1 MLMKYE
7 RNHMTINRKKIRMYL
22 LASLGRTKRSWNVR
36 SHASILSKGLCLCLL
51 VVCFTPHQAAATD
64 SAAQLSKPSRSLS
77 VQEGTTALLSVETQ
91 PVMTPVPL
99 AKRANFEQEHVSRD
113 ARLVADWVVD
123 SGDNRGMSFVIVDKM
138 DAKVFVFY
146 ADGRLRGA
154 APALLGMALGDEAI
168 PGIGNRAMSSIRPEE
183 RTTPAGRFVAYLGI
197 NFYRKDILWVDYEGA
212 VSLHRVVTNKPA
224 ERRLERLATPTP
236 LDNRISYG
244 CINVPAKFFDKVVKP
259 AFAKTTGI
267 VYVLPEIK
275 STSEIFASYY
285 DVEQRSRKDATVDL
299 NK

>member
-1 MLMKYE
+1 MN
-7 RNHMTINRKKIRMYL
+7 RNYMTINRKKIRMYL

-36 SHASILSKGLCLCLL
+36 SLASILSKGLSLCLL
-51 VVCFTPHQAAATD
+51 VVCFTPHQVAATD
-64 SAAQLSKPSRSLS
+64 SAAQLSNPSRSLS
-77 VQEGTTALLSVETQ
+77 VQEGTTALQSVETQ
-91 PVMTPVPL
+91 PVMTPVHR
-99 AKRANFEQEHVSRD
+99 AKRANFEQEQASRD

-123 SGDNRGMSFVIVDKM
+123 SGDNRGMPFAIVDKV
-138 DAKVFVFY
+138 DARVFVFK

-154 APALLGMALGDEAI
+154 APALLGMAPGDDSI

-212 VSLHRVVTNKPA
+212 VSLHRVVKNKPA

-244 CINVPAKFFDKVVKP
+244 CINVPAKFFDNVVKP
-259 AFAKTTGI
+259 AFTKTMGI
-267 VYVLPEIK
+267 VYVLPEIRSK
-275 STSEIFASYY
+275 NEIFALYY
-285 DVEQRSRKDATVDL
+285 DVE
-299 NK
+299 

>member
-1 MLMKYE
+1 MF
-7 RNHMTINRKKIRMYL
+7 L
-22 LASLGRTKRSWNVR
+22 LTTLGHTKQSWNVC
-36 SHASILSKGLCLCLL
+36 SLAAIIAKGLCLCLL
-51 VVCFTPHQAAATD
+51 AVCFTPHQVAATD
-64 SAAQLSKPSRSLS
+64 IAVQLSNPSRSLS
-77 VQEGTTALLSVETQ
+77 EHGGATALLSVKTQ
-91 PVMTPVPL
+91 PVTEPTPRP
-99 AKRANFEQEHVSRD
+99 KRANFEQEQASQD
-113 ARLVADWVVD
+113 ARCVADWIVD

-154 APALLGMALGDEAI
+154 APALLGMALGDDAI
-168 PGIGNRAMSSIRPEE
+168 PGIGNRVMSSIRPEE

-224 ERRLERLATPTP
+224 ERRLERLATPSP

-259 AFAKTTGI
+259 AFTKTMGI
-267 VYVLPEIK
+267 VYVLPEIRSK
-275 STSEIFASYY
+275 NEIFALYY
-285 DVEQRSRKDATVDL
+285 DVEQRSRKDTTVSLD
-299 NK
+299 K